1 MTFALVLQH
10 KQPGVPDEL
19 QTAGNE
25 WVLKALDLSGNH
37 SKRWSRCSAW
47 LFGEQPWLWQT
58 NGQGQHGNWRMAA
71 LPPPQ
76 ALIPYMT
83 RVDGVTGP
91 DDVAD
96 PNQWHGL
103 ATRAA

>member
-1 MTFALVLQH
+1 MTFALVLPH
-10 KQPGVPDEL
+10 GHTGVPDDI
-19 QTAGNE
+19 QTAGNV
-25 WVLKALDLSGNH
+25 WLMRDLRLNGEFG
-37 SKRWSRCSAW
+37 WWRCSAW
-47 LFGEQPWLWQT
+47 LFGEQPWIWRT
-58 NGQGQHGNWRMAA
+58 DRNGLRGNWRMVTQ
-71 LPPPQ
+71 PPPQ

-83 RVDGVTGP
+83 RVDGVAGP